1 MAFVMGKIIKPLFF
15 SIALLLG
22 TQVFAQAPTIEQ
34 LEEQLED
41 ASSDSVKVS
50 LLLALSEAY
59 QYSSYAKALEYATQ
73 AQQLAQQL
81 NQYWAVKST
90 FRQMGLLSAQTG
102 DFGTALKIDNQN
114 LTYAME
120 AKDSAGIA
128 EILNFLGND
137 YLDMGQYDEAYYYF
151 TQSFRVAK
159 AINDSMKM
167 NFAIHNVGSVFK
179 ELGQYDIALSH
190 YKTAR
195 SIGEKLN
202 DEDGL
207 AYLYDESGDVYL
219 RRKEYALAEENLLKA
234 LQVVRARRIQIVEP
248 RTLSKLAKL
257 AFARGDYERALAYY
271 DSTQRLHQ
279 SNAHEFGLADS
290 QLGKAEVFMAQGK
303 FKDAKA
309 LVQQSLAITQQ
320 INAYKLEIRGY
331 DLLSRLAERENNLK
345 DALAY
350 YKRFKTM
357 EDSAYSQKVIEKLYQ
372 NQLRFETENKDS
384 EIALLS
390 QTQAQQAN
398 ELKRQEFI
406 RNIFVVVFALT
417 AILLFTVYRSGQRR
431 IRINKL
437 LMEHQEEI
445 KRRSLELEQLN
456 QVKDKFF
463 SIISHDL
470 RSPMNALAAILDMA
484 DKKQLSADEFAQLT
498 KELRIQ
504 FNHTKTL
511 INNLLDW
518 TLLQMDKLKIQ
529 EDRVDLQSMVDENFR
544 LLSSLHLKD
553 IQMINEISPGTF
565 AKADTNMV
573 NLVFRNLILNGI
585 KFTDAGG
592 TIKVAAR
599 SENGKIVV
607 SVTDN
612 GVGIAPE
619 VQNILFEKT
628 SGYSTRGTAN
638 EKGTGLGLILCKE
651 FVEKNGGTIWLES
664 EPGKGSTFYFTVKQ
678 A

>member
-1 MAFVMGKIIKPLFF
+1 MGKIIKPLFLCL
-15 SIALLLG
+15 AWLLG
-22 TQVFAQAPTIEQ
+22 SQAFAQAPNVERLEQ
-34 LEEQLED
+34 QLLE
-41 ASSDSVKVS
+41 ASSDSVKIK
-50 LLLALSEAY
+50 LLIALSEAH
-59 QYSSYAKALEYATQ
+59 QYNSYAKALEYATQ
-73 AQQLAQQL
+73 AQQLAEQYK
-81 NQYWAVKST
+81 QYWAVKTT

-102 DFGTALKIDNQN
+102 DFSTAMKIDNQN

-179 ELGQYDIALSH
+179 EMGQYDIALNH

-219 RRKEYALAEENLLKA
+219 RRKEYALAEENLMKA
-234 LQVVRARRIQIVEP
+234 LKVVRERKIQIVEP

-257 AFARGDYERALAYY
+257 AFARGQYEKALAYY
-271 DSTQRLHQ
+271 DSTQQLHKN
-279 SNAHEFGLADS
+279 NAHEYGLADS

-303 FKDAKA
+303 FKDAQA
-309 LVQQSLAITQQ
+309 LVQQSLAMAQQ
-320 INAYKLEIRGY
+320 VNAYRLEIRCY

-345 DALAY
+345 SALAY
-350 YKRFKTM
+350 YKQFKTM
-357 EDSAYSQKVIEKLYQ
+357 EDSAYSQKTMEKLFQ

-390 QTQAQQAN
+390 QTQAQQAS

-437 LMEHQEEI
+437 LLEHQEEI

-484 DKKQLSADEFAQLT
+484 DKKQLTADEFAQLT

-529 EDRVDLQSMVDENFR
+529 EDRVDLRPMVDENFR

-553 IQMINEISPGTF
+553 IQMINEINPGTF

-592 TIKVAAR
+592 SIKVAAR
-599 SENGKIVV
+599 PENGMIVV
-607 SVTDN
+607 SVADN

-619 VQNILFEKT
+619 VQSILFEKT